1 MDTSYSDNDKKF
13 EPSLEVIQ
21 IMEKMRAA
29 LTANPDD
36 PNQVTLVE
44 LIQQNRTLLLQYAM
58 SQYLLNPKS
67 ASLLEGV
74 TSLIGQMEKSVRDD
88 RKEEAKKKESESN
101 VLSFN
106 QMLDAM
112 KDISNGAILI
122 PHFDMSDF
130 LLDPSKSLT
139 PLANGIAPIG
149 EAELVQGNAVLDIDG
164 NEI

>member
-13 EPSLEVIQ
+13 EPSMEVIQ

-29 LTANPDD
+29 LTANPED
-36 PNQVTLVE
+36 PNQATLVE

-112 KDISNGAILI
+112 KDISNGTIII

-130 LLDPSKSLT
+130 LLDPSKTLT
-139 PLANGIAPIG
+139 PLATNIAPIS
-149 EAELVQGNAVLDIDG
+149 EAELVMG
-164 NEI
+164 NELLNISGEKI